1 MEIVVKDGAFE
12 NEHFTKK
19 ARELADFVT
28 GKLKLSFDDV
38 EFRLVDNDTLAEEM
52 ALYGD
57 PLPTWYT
64 GQEYIRARRELL
76 GLHASLYEM
85 VGHTQ
90 TDQITGKTR
99 TIVYLNKG
107 DTEAEILSV
116 ISHVYGHLHVQKNN
130 FVAKGSTQ
138 NLSKHNYYR
147 RRYRALEEIVGAK
160 EVADVYD
167 TGQTLSSLIDLYPD
181 FRVDEKDAY
190 YTKSPSVPIK
200 DDYNVFDFLMTQA
213 NIPDWQREVFGIVR
227 DIYSLMK
234 MARIKIIHEGF
245 ATFVEEKCA
254 LEIGKTDPK
263 LGLTLVDHLRA
274 VADPLNTAQL
284 PYALGWRALKDIES
298 RWNEGKHGLEYE
310 MLSREEKLTY
320 KREENKG
327 IDKVLQVIELDD
339 DWKFLFSYAT
349 KDFLEKYLQE
359 TMDALENIYSTQL
372 SKEER
377 EDMLPDILLGFIED
391 QDPDELR
398 FQLLHRSESY
408 LPSVYIPAGGFNY
421 VPKNGRFRGMLL
433 KEDLS
438 LLNRYVKSTDEKQK
452 KEELEEV
459 KQRFAPYLTLNNDTT
474 YRAMHRI
481 ARLIKK
487 PVYMETIDEDGQG
500 LLLVSD
506 GKDID
511 FLEPDDAE

>member
-12 NEHFTKK
+12 NEHYTKK

-38 EFRLVDNDTLAEEM
+38 EFRLVDNDTLAEEI
-52 ALYGD
+52 ALYED

-90 TDQITGKTR
+90 TDQITEKTR
-99 TIVYLNKG
+99 TIVYLNKS

-147 RRYRALEEIVGAK
+147 RRYRALEEIVGSK

-167 TGQTLSSLIDLYPD
+167 TAQTLSSLIDLYPD
-181 FRVDEKDAY
+181 FRPDEKETY
-190 YTKSPSVPIK
+190 YEKSTAVPMK
-200 DDYNVFDFLMTQA
+200 NTYNVFDFMMEQA
-213 NIPDWQREVFGIVR
+213 NMPDWQREVFGIVR

-234 MARIKIIHEGF
+234 TARIKIIHEGF

-254 LEIGKTDPK
+254 LELGREDPK
-263 LGLTLVDHLRA
+263 LGLTLIDHLRS
-274 VADPLNTAQL
+274 VADPLNEAQL
-284 PYALGWRALKDIES
+284 PYALGWRVLKDVES

-310 MLSREEKLTY
+310 MLSREEKLAY
-320 KREENKG
+320 KKDEGKG
-327 IDKVLQVIELDD
+327 IDKVLQVVEMDD
-339 DWKFLFSYAT
+339 DWNFLFSYAK

-359 TMDALENIYSTQL
+359 TLDTLENIYSTQMD
-372 SKEER
+372 KEER
-377 EDMLPDILLGFIED
+377 EDMLPNILQMFAESH
-391 QDPDELR
+391 DPDELR
-398 FQLLHRSESY
+398 FELLHRSESY
-408 LPSVYIPAGGFNY
+408 LPSIYVPAGGFNY
-421 VPKNGRFRGMLL
+421 LPKYGRMRGVLL

-438 LLNRYVKSTDEKQK
+438 LLNRYVKSSDEEK
-452 KEELEEV
+452 KEEELEEV
-459 KQRFAPYLTLNNDTT
+459 KERFAPFVTLNNDNT

-481 ARLIKK
+481 AKLVKR
-487 PVYMETIDEDGQG
+487 PVYLETINEDGQG
-500 LLLVSD
+500 LLLLSD
-506 GKDID
+506 GREIEYLD
-511 FLEPDDAE
+511 PDGSR